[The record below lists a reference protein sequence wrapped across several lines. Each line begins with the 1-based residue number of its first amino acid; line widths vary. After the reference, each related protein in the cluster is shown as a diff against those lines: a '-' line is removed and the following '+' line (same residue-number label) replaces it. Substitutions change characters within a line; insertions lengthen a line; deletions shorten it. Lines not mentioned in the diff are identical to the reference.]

1 MINPNLKLKHVHFIG
16 IKGVGLAGLAIFAKE
31 QGITITGS
39 DVAEIFVTDT
49 VLQENGIV
57 WKTGFSANNLEGRPD
72 LVVVTAAHG
81 GLTNPEAV
89 AAKSRGL
96 TVVTYAEALG
106 FFMQGKKGISVC
118 GVGGKG
124 STSAVL
130 ATLLAHAKMDPSYV
144 IGVSRIQPLGYG
156 AHAGGGG
163 YFVAEADDYVACPLT
178 DRTPKFMYQS
188 PQIIIVTNI
197 EYDHP
202 DVYPNF
208 AATKK
213 AFLSF
218 FRKLP
223 PDGLLIANIDNPGI
237 REVLREYS
245 GNTATYGFSEAARY
259 RITEA
264 KMFPGETSFAVK
276 ELGSYKLYIPGKY
289 NVLNAAGALIAAAA
303 CGVQPRDLQE
313 GLARFRGIARR
324 FELIGETDGISL
336 IDDYAHHPQEIISL
350 IAATRSWLPGRR
362 IVLIFQ
368 PHTFSRTRALF
379 KEFVEALSGADLVI
393 LPKIYASA
401 REPFDSEISSQKLA
415 EALQSKNHPSYS
427 LPEFPAVL
435 SFLKENVKT
444 GDVILTVGAG
454 SVFQL
459 HPKIMEIIKR

>member
-1 MINPNLKLKHVHFIG
+1 MDTNQLKHIHFIG
-16 IKGVGLAGLAIFAKE
+16 IKGVGLTNLALLAK
-31 QGITITGS
+31 QRGIQITGS
-39 DVAEIFVTDT
+39 DVAEVFVTDS
-49 VLQENGIV
+49 VLQESGIG
-57 WKTGFSANNLEGRPD
+57 WKTGFSADNLEGRPE

-81 GLTNPEAV
+81 GMTNPEAV
-89 AAKSRGL
+89 AAKARGL
-96 TVVTYAEALG
+96 TVVSYAEALG
-106 FFMQGKKGISVC
+106 FFMQGKVGISVC

-124 STSAVL
+124 STSALL
-130 ATLLAHAKMDPSYV
+130 ATVLTHAKLDPSYV

-156 AHAGGGG
+156 AHAGGGA

-188 PQIIIVTNI
+188 PKIIIVTNI

-202 DVYPNF
+202 DVYPDF
-208 AATKK
+208 SATKK
-213 AFLSF
+213 AFLAF

-223 PDGLLIANIDNPGI
+223 PEGLLIANIDNPGV

-245 GNTATYGFSEAARY
+245 GKMATYGFLEAAQY
-259 RITEA
+259 RITDA
-264 KMFPGETSFAVK
+264 QYSPGETCFTITG
-276 ELGSYKLYIPGKY
+276 LGSFKLHIPGKY
-289 NVLNAAGALIAAAA
+289 NVQNAAGALIAAAVS
-303 CGVQPRDLQE
+303 GVKTPLLQE
-313 GLARFRGIARR
+313 GVALFRGIARR
-324 FELIGETDGISL
+324 FELIGEANGISL
-336 IDDYAHHPQEIISL
+336 VDDYAHHPQEIISL
-350 IAATRSWLPGRR
+350 IAAVRSWLPDRR

-379 KEFVEALSGADLVI
+379 KEFAEALSGADLVI

-401 REPFDSEISSQKLA
+401 REPFDPEISSQKLA

-427 LPEFPAVL
+427 RPEFPAVL

-459 HPKIMEIIKR
+459 HPKIMEILKGE